1 MYDKGELLSYL
12 KMSIKEL
19 LEECNDIELL
29 YLVKGLL
36 LKEDN
41 EPVSY

>member
-1 MYDKGELLSYL
+1 MEDEESYL
-12 KMSIKEL
+12 KENIKEL

-36 LKEDN
+36 LKEDA
-41 EPVSY
+41 VM